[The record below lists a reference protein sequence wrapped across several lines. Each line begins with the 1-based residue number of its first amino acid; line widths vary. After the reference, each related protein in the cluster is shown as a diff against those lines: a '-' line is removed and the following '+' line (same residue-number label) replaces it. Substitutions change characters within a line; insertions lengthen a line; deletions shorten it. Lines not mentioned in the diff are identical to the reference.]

1 MRGMPE
7 RAPPSIFSRRR
18 IETIGVRSSRLR
30 ERSGEAGFLF
40 DHMSDEIVD
49 RLSFVRHRP
58 AKALLLGQAA
68 QVLTGHLKA
77 QGAATTPGSGV
88 DEEAPY
94 PVGPF
99 DLVASVG
106 SLDTVNDLPGAL
118 IHMHRAL
125 APGGLAIA
133 TFVSAPSLPNLRRAM
148 LAADC
153 ERPAARMHPLVDVRA
168 AAELIQR
175 AGWHSPVV
183 DSHTLRV
190 SYSSLDRLVAD
201 LRLHGM
207 TSRLTSTAPPV
218 SREGLDRAREAFL
231 EAADGD
237 GRVIETFEIL
247 TLSGWR
253 K

>member
-1 MRGMPE
+1 MQD
-7 RAPPSIFSRRR
+7 RALPSIFSRSRKLAGA
-18 IETIGVRSSRLR
+18 IRSRSLR
-30 ERSGEAGFLF
+30 ESAGETGYLF
-40 DHMSDEIVD
+40 EHMSDELVE
-49 RLSFVRHRP
+49 RLSFVRHNP
-58 AKALLLGQAA
+58 ATALLLGHPAPHLIEYLRAQRAA
-68 QVLTGHLKA
+68 VTS
-77 QGAATTPGSGV
+77 GSGI

-94 PVGPF
+94 SVGPF
-99 DLVASVG
+99 DLIASVG

-125 APGGLAIA
+125 APGGMAIA
-133 TFVSAPSLPNLRRAM
+133 TLVGAPSLLNLRRAM
-148 LAADC
+148 LAADG

-190 SYSSLDRLVAD
+190 SYPSLDRLVVD

-207 TSRLTSTAPPV
+207 ASRLASTAPPV
-218 SREGLDRAREAFL
+218 TRQGLERAQQAFL
-231 EAADGD
+231 EAADSD
-237 GRVIETFEIL
+237 GKVIETFEIL

-253 K
+253 R

>member
-1 MRGMPE
+1 
-7 RAPPSIFSRRR
+7 
-18 IETIGVRSSRLR
+18 
-30 ERSGEAGFLF
+30 
-40 DHMSDEIVD
+40 MSDEIVD
-49 RLSFVRHRP
+49 RLSFVRHNP
-58 AKALLLGQAA
+58 AKALLLGHPAPP
-68 QVLTGHLKA
+68 LTEHLRL
-77 QGAATTPGSGV
+77 QGAAITPGSKI

-94 PVGPF
+94 PLGPF
-99 DLVASVG
+99 DLAASVG

-125 APGGLAIA
+125 APGGMAIA
-133 TFVSAPSLPNLRRAM
+133 TLVGAPSLSNLRRAM
-148 LAADC
+148 LAADG

-190 SYSSLDRLVAD
+190 SYPSLDRLLAD

-207 TSRLTSTAPPV
+207 TSRLASAAPPV
-218 SREGLDRAREAFL
+218 TREGLDRARKAYL
-231 EAADGD
+231 EMADDD
-237 GRVIETFEIL
+237 GKVIETFEIL

>member
-1 MRGMPE
+1 MQD

-18 IETIGVRSSRLR
+18 KDAAGMRSRGLR
-30 ERSGEAGFLF
+30 ERCGETGFLF
-40 DHMSDEIVD
+40 EHMSDEIIE
-49 RLSFVRHRP
+49 RLSFVRLSP
-58 AKALLLGQAA
+58 ATALLLGHPALRLIEHLRLQRAA
-68 QVLTGHLKA
+68 I
-77 QGAATTPGSGV
+77 TPGSGI

-118 IHMHRAL
+118 IHLHRAL
-125 APGGLAIA
+125 APGGMAIA
-133 TFVSAPSLPNLRRAM
+133 VLVGAPSLPNLRRAM
-148 LAADC
+148 LAADG

-183 DSHTLRV
+183 DSHTLPV
-190 SYSSLDRLVAD
+190 SYHSLDRLLAD

-218 SREGLDRAREAFL
+218 SREGLHRAREVFL
-231 EAADGD
+231 EAADSD
-237 GRVIETFEIL
+237 GKVIETFEIL

-253 K
+253 G